1 MVHEYGNSHIRILQE
16 YDLITSL
23 YHSSDMFLMA
33 WQCYFNGINILF
45 YLFLISLDSIIFCFI
60 FILVKV

>member
-1 MVHEYGNSHIRILQE
+1 MVHEYGNSYIRILQE

-23 YHSSDMFLMA
+23 YHSSDTFLMA
-33 WQCYFNGINILF
+33 WQCYLNGINILL
-45 YLFLISLDSIIFCFI
+45 YLFLISLDSFI